1 MDSPRCFSVN
11 SDVFATDFDPII
23 RLRVY
28 RRRDITALATD
39 TAETLDLG
47 REVVLLQPVAE
58 TYLEDVN
65 TSPELAIC
73 LAEHEESYSVEKL
86 QPTDF
91 ISSPLRVENVV
102 VAASLCLW
110 RNIRRTNDIVEAAR
124 DRFLRGVEVKRRT
137 KKSKLLLRRFLR
149 FLNELFVDVVVLSTD
164 RRSVV
169 VSCANTAHRS
179 SIHTV
184 ASMRRRSCPSFRT
197 LIALEFNP
205 SEGYWSPLLLPV
217 RLQTQRSMMQP
228 SKTPDNQDFNDVT
241 NFRRT
246 RALTVTCGEMTQSF
260 NLETMMLDRTVY
272 NPQRVPVRLRGDM
285 QTVRGENDGESAP
298 ANSPFTGM
306 RYPNIRQLDLQ
317 VMEVLRR
324 GLHPA
329 LRCNCIRFLVTFAVA
344 LAAFAAGLA
353 LIIYVRFTLETRCC
367 RVSDGICLVGA
378 GDASENVKSN
388 PFCDVKKNPA
398 LLKATEAFL
407 FSHLASPG
415 GFIVASTSCMFMASL
430 LAVAVSYFT
439 TRAAALENSRP
450 LFYIVMMALHI
461 VVNAIASAFAAY
473 TLYIFSHTTHEVPCS
488 SFKGDTAVFCS
499 AAQELCP
506 DYAIKVQARH
516 PVHAT
521 IALSAVFFS
530 LCVVEFFASFISSMP
545 DEKKLQT
552 ISKAKPETN
561 VFYPS
566 VYAPDGVGE
575 MEKRKLRKHIAHR
588 LRKQLQEQMQQQDVL
603 LTRNATIG
611 EMILAKR
618 EKTLMGD
625 LSNGNCIINARDWND
640 EELQD
645 PLHYMIAPGGTSSE
659 NDMAKEEKQKMSD
672 TNKEDWQLPSCL
684 LEEVARISSRIQA
697 STSGKTTLVSP
708 NELAR

>member
-1 MDSPRCFSVN
+1 MDSPHCFSVN
-11 SDVFATDFDPII
+11 SDVFTTDFDPMI

-39 TAETLDLG
+39 TAETFDLG
-47 REVVLLQPVAE
+47 REVVPLRPVAE

-86 QPTDF
+86 QPNDF
-91 ISSPLRVENVV
+91 ISSSLRVENVV
-102 VAASLCLW
+102 VAVSLCLW
-110 RNIRRTNDIVEAAR
+110 RNIRRTNGIIEAAR
-124 DRFLRGVEVKRRT
+124 DRFLRGVEGKRRT

-149 FLNELFVDVVVLSTD
+149 FLNELLVDVVVLSTD
-164 RRSVV
+164 RKSVV

-179 SIHTV
+179 STHTV

-205 SEGYWSPLLLPV
+205 SEGHWSPLLLPV
-217 RLQTQRSMMQP
+217 RLQTQRSVMRA
-228 SKTPDNQDFNDVT
+228 SKTLDNQDSSGVANLL
-241 NFRRT
+241 RT
-246 RALTVTCGEMTQSF
+246 RAFTATCGEMTQSF

-272 NPQRVPVRLRGDM
+272 NPQRVPVRLRGDV
-285 QTVRGENDGESAP
+285 QTLRGENDGESAP
-298 ANSPFTGM
+298 TNSPFTGM

-317 VMEVLRR
+317 LMEVLRR

-329 LRCNCIRFLVTFAVA
+329 LRRNCIRFFVTFAVA
-344 LAAFAAGLA
+344 LAAFAVGLA
-353 LIIYVRFTLETRCC
+353 LIIYVRVTLETRCC
-367 RVSDGICLVGA
+367 RVSDGSCLVKA
-378 GDASENVKSN
+378 GDTSQNANSN
-388 PFCDVKKNPA
+388 PFCDVEKNPA

-415 GFIVASTSCMFMASL
+415 GFIVASTSCMFIASL

-439 TRAAALENSRP
+439 TRAVALENSRP
-450 LFYIVMMALHI
+450 LFYTVVMAFHI
-461 VVNAIASAFAAY
+461 VFNAVASAFAAY
-473 TLYIFSHTTHEVPCS
+473 TLYILSHTTHDVPCS

-506 DYAIKVQARH
+506 DCAIKVQARH

-521 IALSAVFFS
+521 LALSVLFFS
-530 LCVVEFFASFISSMP
+530 LCAVEFFASLISPMP
-545 DEKKLQT
+545 NEKKLQA
-552 ISKAKPETN
+552 ISKSKPETN

-575 MEKRKLRKHIAHR
+575 MEKRRLRRHIAHR

-618 EKTLMGD
+618 EKTLMDD
-625 LSNGNCIINARDWND
+625 LSKGNCIMTARDRND

-645 PLHYMIAPGGTSSE
+645 PLHYMVAPGGTSSE
-659 NDMAKEEKQKMSD
+659 NDTTEEEREKKSD
-672 TNKEDWQLPSCL
+672 VKKEDWQLPSRL
-684 LEEVARISSRIQA
+684 LAEVARISSRIQA
-697 STSGKTTLVSP
+697 STSGKTTLAPP
-708 NELAR
+708 NESAR